1 MNSRTIAVAVL
12 VPLGMASVAM
22 SDVIWDEDIDG
33 SLSTDRF
40 NTTDFGTLSV
50 GSNNMI
56 VDTQNGISK
65 FFTFTIAEGNTLGAA
80 ILDDWISED
89 DLGFLGIVEGS
100 YFDVDPASPDVTQ
113 LLGYVHHGDTFVGQD
128 ILPAMG
134 QGPGSQGFTG
144 PLGPGTYSFWIRQ
157 GGAQLTTQD
166 INWVVEGSTPVV
178 PGVGGLAGLLGVAG
192 MARRRRRA

>member
-1 MNSRTIAVAVL
+1 MSSRSFPLALVVPIVAAT
-12 VPLGMASVAM
+12 PAMAGV
-22 SDVIWDEDIDG
+22 VWDEAIDG

-40 NTTDFGTLSV
+40 NTTDFGTLDA

-56 VDTQNGISK
+56 CDTQSGISK
-65 FFTFTIAEGNTLGAA
+65 FFTFTIAEGNTLSAM

-89 DLGFLGIVEGS
+89 DLGFLGILEGD
-100 YFDVDPASPDVTQ
+100 YFSVDPSNPDVTQ
-113 LLGYVHHGDTFVGQD
+113 LLGYVHHGETSVGQD

-157 GGAQLTTQD
+157 GGAFLTTQD
-166 INWVVEGSTPVV
+166 INFVVEGSTPVV
-178 PGVGGLAGLLGVAG
+178 PGVGAIAGLFGVAG
-192 MARRRRRA
+192 ISRRRRR